1 MVWFCGAFIF
11 IAWNDRKKEGC
22 ALSGEWSPNNTLNGA
37 IIMGILDFEAA
48 AKNTNTSRSAGRQA
62 QADRPAAKLW
72 LNVGYDANGRFV
84 NLPVGIPVDTMETL
98 PIRGQNEEWAQF
110 QSARNDL
117 LKAIQEAGDNLE
129 PGAEVEVKLVVK
141 LRKVNEEIEVS
152 KEDNPFAVNLSSLI
166 G

>member
-1 MVWFCGAFIF
+1 
-11 IAWNDRKKEGC
+11 
-22 ALSGEWSPNNTLNGA
+22 
-37 IIMGILDFEAA
+37 MGILDFDSA
-48 AKNTNTSRSAGRQA
+48 AKTNTAVAGGNNRRTQA
-62 QADRPAAKLW
+62 QDRPAAKLW

>member
-1 MVWFCGAFIF
+1 
-11 IAWNDRKKEGC
+11 
-22 ALSGEWSPNNTLNGA
+22 
-37 IIMGILDFEAA
+37 MGILDFEAA
-48 AKNTNTSRSAGRQA
+48 AKTNNNNSRSAGRQA

-152 KEDNPFAVNLSSLI
+152 KEDNPFAANLSALI